1 MTLIQLNNFDYVVDF
16 QDVLNTCKELRTM
29 GFPIEHIIN
38 GFELEFSKK
47 EVFIDYDNGA
57 YTGTVNSEME
67 KNGFGKF
74 TFVDGDIYE
83 GFMIFDR
90 LIRF

>member
-1 MTLIQLNNFDYVVDF
+1 MFVAKEILWKPMDLITFLTDFFKLNI
-16 QDVLNTCKELRTM
+16 QD
-29 GFPIEHIIN
+29 
-38 GFELEFSKK
+38 K
-47 EVFIDYDNGA
+47 EVFIEYDNGT

-90 LIRF
+90 LICF